1 MTQTPC
7 IVLLIIL
14 IYYSVWYGGHGAN
27 NLSSPQCPSVSGA
40 VCTETRASILR
51 LKRRQHSFSLC
62 RSTLALDCCLASAS
76 TLPTTSYPTNPE
88 RQTTTSNVSHP
99 SHSCKQTTYHTPRF
113 LFKFACSL
121 LHLLLKAVWRGLKWA
136 IRPLVIKVSSSLCP
150 IKATDLPFQQI

>member
-40 VCTETRASILR
+40 ACTETRASILR
-51 LKRRQHSFSLC
+51 LKRRQHSFSL
-62 RSTLALDCCLASAS
+62 RGSTPALDCRLASAS

-88 RQTTTSNVSHP
+88 RQTQTTSNVSHP
-99 SHSCKQTTYHTPRF
+99 SHSRKQTTYHTPRF
-113 LFKFACSL
+113 LFKFARSL
-121 LHLLLKAVWRGLKWA
+121 LRSLLKAVWRGLKWA

-150 IKATDLPFQQI
+150 IKATD